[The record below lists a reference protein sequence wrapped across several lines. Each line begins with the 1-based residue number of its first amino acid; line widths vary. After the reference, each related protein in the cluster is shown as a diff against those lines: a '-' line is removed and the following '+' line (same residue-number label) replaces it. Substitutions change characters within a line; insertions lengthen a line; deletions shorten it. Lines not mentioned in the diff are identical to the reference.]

1 MSEPTPFRPLRRA
14 AQALSP
20 EDCTAVLERASS
32 GVLALLGDG
41 EYPYAVPLNF
51 CLEEDALFFHG
62 ALAGHRVDA
71 MGACAKAS
79 FCVVDWE
86 QVQPDRY
93 ATDFRSVIVFG
104 TLAPVEDPAQ
114 RQRALEAF
122 ARKYC
127 PDHPEERRLRQIALE
142 SPGTLV
148 ARLEIHHV
156 SGKVSRSLA
165 APQP

>member
-20 EDCTAVLERASS
+20 EDCTAVLKRASS

-41 EYPYAVPLNF
+41 GYPYAVPLNF
-51 CLEEDALFFHG
+51 CLEGDALFFHG

-104 TLAPVEDPAQ
+104 TLAPVE
-114 RQRALEAF
+114 
-122 ARKYC
+122 
-127 PDHPEERRLRQIALE
+127 RRLRQIALE

-148 ARLEIHHV
+148 ARLEIQHL

-165 APQP
+165 APPP